1 MQQGE
6 KIGEKGCH
14 VVIVGGGFGGIRTA
28 LDLDSCLPGYD
39 RITLVSKNPHF
50 EYYPGLHHII
60 GKSHQS
66 VTNVPL
72 VEIFKGTRIKIVVS
86 AITACDPTLKT
97 VTLENGEQVSGDYL
111 VLGLGSQ
118 TEYFNIKGLEET
130 AFGLKSVEQ
139 ATRLR
144 AHIDQLFVDYAQ
156 VSGAERVIGLHFV
169 VVGGGPAGTDLA
181 GELVHLR
188 GVLCKQHAIPES
200 FVTIDLIEA
209 APRILPMMPEKVS
222 LKVQRRLRML
232 GVNILQ
238 NRNLVREGSWTIFL
252 EDMKIGAKTLVWTA
266 GITTNEFYTTVPGL
280 TLVKKNRV
288 AVDGSLQAKGFENV
302 FVIGDAADTPYAGLA
317 QTAIHDGSFVATA
330 ICAGIAQVPKPIYV
344 PKPVAYNIGVGPR
357 WSVFVIGPFV
367 ITGILAYW
375 MRALIDFKFF
385 TSILPLRK
393 VIRLFCKK

>member
-1 MQQGE
+1 MQQRE
-6 KIGEKGCH
+6 KSTHI
-14 VVIVGGGFGGIRTA
+14 VIAGGGFGGIRAA
-28 LDLDSCLPGYD
+28 LDLDACLPDHD
-39 RITLVSKNPHF
+39 RITLVSQNPHF
-50 EYYPGLHHII
+50 EYYPGLHSII
-60 GKSHQS
+60 GQSHRS
-66 VTNVPL
+66 VTHIPL
-72 VEIFKGTRIKIVVS
+72 AEIFQGTRVTLVIDT
-86 AITACDPTLKT
+86 ITACDPVLKFIS
-97 VTLENGEQVSGDYL
+97 LAAGGQVQGDFL

-118 TEYFNIKGLEET
+118 TEYFNIQGLEET
-130 AFGLKSVEQ
+130 AFGLKSVDQ

-144 AHIDQLFVDYAQ
+144 KHIDELFVDYAN

-181 GELVHLR
+181 GELAHLR
-188 GVLCKQHAIPES
+188 GILCKQHTIPES

-222 LKVQRRLRML
+222 HKVERRLRTL
-232 GVNILQ
+232 GVNVLQ
-238 NRNLVREGSWTIFL
+238 NRNLVREGSWTVFL

-266 GITTNEFYTTVPGL
+266 GITTNEFYTTIPGL

-288 AVDGSLQAKGFENV
+288 AVDPSLQAKGFENI

-330 ICAGIAQVPKPIYV
+330 ICAGLARVPKPVYV

-357 WSVFVIGPFV
+357 WSVFVIGPIV
-367 ITGILAYW
+367 ITGIVAYW

-385 TSILPLRK
+385 TSILPFQK
-393 VIRLFCKK
+393 VLRLFFRKN